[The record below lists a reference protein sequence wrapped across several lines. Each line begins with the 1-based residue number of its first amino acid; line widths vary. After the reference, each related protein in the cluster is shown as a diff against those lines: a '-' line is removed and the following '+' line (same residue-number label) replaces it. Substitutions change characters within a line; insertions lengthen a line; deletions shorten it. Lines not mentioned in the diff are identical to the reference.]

1 MILLSACEMQ
11 ALDLASSRLFPDSSF
26 SASSSANGSEAFK
39 GRLNGV
45 RVWSPST
52 DGNANDYLQVN
63 LQYEFFICAIA
74 TQGSPT
80 ADHWTTMYKFLLS
93 LNGSDWVTYQQKSGV
108 DKVCINTEWGVA
120 QKQLKRLRMLAYIK
134 VQTLFI
140 SLPKIALSLKQ
151 RLTEMAF
158 SL

>member
-11 ALDLASSRLFPDSSF
+11 ALGVASSRLFPDSSF
-26 SASSSANGSEAFK
+26 SASSSSNGNEAFK

-45 RVWSPST
+45 GAWSPST
-52 DGNANDYLQVN
+52 DGNATEYLQIN
-63 LQYEFFICAIA
+63 LQYEFFICAVA
-74 TQGSPT
+74 TQGKSN
-80 ADHWTTMYKFLLS
+80 ADHWTTKYKLLLS
-93 LNGSDWVTYQQKSGV
+93 LNGNDWVTYQQQSGV
-108 DKVCINTEWGVA
+108 DKVCINTEWGV
-120 QKQLKRLRMLAYIK
+120 AYIK

-140 SLPKIALSLKQ
+140 SLPKIAVSHKQ

>member
-11 ALDLASSRLFPDSSF
+11 ALGLASSRLFPDSSF
-26 SASSSANGSEAFK
+26 TASSSRNGNEAFK

-45 RVWSPST
+45 GAWSPST
-52 DGNANDYLQVN
+52 DGNANDYLQIN
-63 LQYEFFICAIA
+63 LQYEFFICAVG

-80 ADHWTTMYKFLLS
+80 ANDWTTKYKLLLS

-120 QKQLKRLRMLAYIK
+120 SKQLKRLRMLAYIK

-140 SLPKIALSLKQ
+140 SLPKIAVSHKQ
-151 RLTEMAF
+151 RLTEMAIE
-158 SL
+158 

>member
-11 ALDLASSRLFPDSSF
+11 ALGLASSRLFPDSSF
-26 SASSSANGSEAFK
+26 SAWSSANGSEAFK

-45 RVWSPST
+45 RAWSPST
-52 DGNANDYLQVN
+52 DGNASDYLQVN

-108 DKVCINTEWGVA
+108 DKVGINTQWVVA
-120 QKQLKRLRMLAYIK
+120 
-134 VQTLFI
+134 
-140 SLPKIALSLKQ
+140 
-151 RLTEMAF
+151 
-158 SL
+158 